1 MHTQIMQICPTC
13 LHIIKLKIRLCLMFP
28 RALMMYVVCS
38 FVCLCGCA
46 FTRKWHPVEADWS
59 TAGVLWLCYLSTV
72 ILHEQTFYTHKP
84 HTHTHKSTDTHTHT
98 HTQPINTSIS
108 LWYAA
113 IRLGI
118 FNQTWVFTAPA
129 PHPFISPISHTQT
142 HTYIQIH
149 TVSTGIMRAT
159 SLATSN

>member
-98 HTQPINTSIS
+98 HSQLTPPSPCGMLQSGLVFLIKHECS
-108 LWYAA
+108 LHLHRTRSY
-113 IRLGI
+113 
-118 FNQTWVFTAPA
+118 
-129 PHPFISPISHTQT
+129 HPSHTHKRIRIYRYTQFPLESCEL
-142 HTYIQIH
+142 Q
-149 TVSTGIMRAT
+149 V
-159 SLATSN
+159 